1 MGVPKNDTT
10 TNANTNLS
18 RLFAPQ
24 SIAVVGATD
33 RESSYGNTVV
43 TNLINAGFKGHLVG
57 VHPKRDQVHGVL
69 CVPSLADIGEPV
81 DAVII
86 ATPAD
91 TVPDII
97 ETAGRIGCGGAV
109 VFAAEFAETGRAD
122 RQQALVAAANK
133 HSIPVIGPNANGIV
147 AVHNRAPMWGDVVEL
162 GKPGGVALV
171 SQSGNVGVTA
181 LASRRGLNW
190 HTVVSVGN
198 SAVVDAAAALAQLAV
213 TDGVKS
219 VALYLEDDG
228 DGARW
233 AEAFALC
240 AERDV
245 RIAVLKAG
253 RSEAGAVA
261 GGAHTASVAG
271 DHRIFRALVEEAGG
285 AWCHDPHELL
295 ETAKLLATPR
305 PTKAGALA
313 VVTCSGGDSVITA
326 DEADRLGVRL
336 ATFSPKT
343 LAALGPLLPE
353 GVVITNPLDHTNA
366 LWAERE
372 AIQTVVEVLADDEDI
387 NQVLYVQDT
396 PVALPESSTVEWKAT
411 RDGLVQANTPGVGKA
426 VAAGLP
432 ELLPLYVAEE
442 LAAVGVTAL
451 AGIPTALVALG
462 AHTRESAGAERLR
475 AIARA
480 CSDNEGKEWLAEHE
494 GKALLSAHGVAIPDG
509 GVATSADEAVTLAEQ
524 LGPRVALKVS
534 HADIKHKTEM
544 GGVILGLT
552 DPTDVHT
559 AATRL
564 LGLVDDGVVLVEG
577 MAAPGVEM
585 LVSATRDG
593 VVPSLVV
600 GLGGIWTELL
610 DDVAV
615 IPLPAGA
622 ARIKSAVEQLRGYLL
637 LSGGRGKAPLAV
649 DALCEL
655 AQSVGDA
662 LLREDLSLVEINP
675 VIVSEQ
681 AAVAV
686 DAVVQR

>member
-1 MGVPKNDTT
+1 MSTQNI
-10 TNANTNLS
+10 NLS

-33 RESSYGNTVV
+33 RASSYGNTVV
-43 TNLINAGFKGHLVG
+43 TNLINAGFKGRLVG

-69 CVPSLADIGEPV
+69 CVPSLADIGDPV
-81 DAVII
+81 DAVVI

-91 TVPDII
+91 TVPDIV

-109 VFAAEFAETGRAD
+109 VFAAEFAETGRGD
-122 RQQALVAAANK
+122 RQQALIAAANK
-133 HSIPVIGPNANGIV
+133 HSMPVIGPNANGIA

-162 GKPGGVALV
+162 GNPGGVALV

-198 SAVVDAAAALAQLAV
+198 SAVVDAAAALGQLAI

-233 AEAFALC
+233 AEAFAIC

-336 ATFSPKT
+336 AKFSPKT
-343 LAALGPLLPE
+343 LAALVPLLPE

-366 LWAERE
+366 LWAEPE
-372 AIQTVVEVLADDEDI
+372 AVQAVVEVLANDEDI

-411 RDGLVQANTPGVGKA
+411 RDGLVQAHTPGVGKA

-451 AGIPTALVALG
+451 AGIPTALVALD

-480 CSDNEGKEWLAEHE
+480 CSNSDGEQWLAEHD
-494 GKALLSAHGVAIPDG
+494 GKALLASHGVAVPEG
-509 GVATSADEAVTLAEQ
+509 GVATSADEAVELAAK

-534 HADIKHKTEM
+534 HADVKHKTEM
-544 GGVILGLT
+544 GGVVLGLT
-552 DPTDVHT
+552 EAAEINT
-559 AATRL
+559 AAARL
-564 LGLVDDGVVLVEG
+564 LGLVDGGVVLVEA
-577 MAAPGVEM
+577 MAEPGVEM

-622 ARIKSAVEQLRGYLL
+622 ERIKTAVEQLRGYTL

-649 DALCEL
+649 TALCEL

-675 VIVSEQ
+675 VIVSEN

>member
-1 MGVPKNDTT
+1 MSVS
-10 TNANTNLS
+10 NTNLS

-33 RESSYGNTVV
+33 RESSYGNTAV
-43 TNLINAGFKGHLVG
+43 TNLINAGFTGHLVG

-69 CVPSLADIGEPV
+69 CVPSLADIGDPV
-81 DAVII
+81 DAVVI

-109 VFAAEFAETGRAD
+109 VFAAEFAETGRDD
-122 RQQALVAAANK
+122 RQQALIAAANK
-133 HSIPVIGPNANGIV
+133 HSLPVIGPNANGIA

-190 HTVVSVGN
+190 HTIVSVGN
-198 SAVVDAAAALAQLAV
+198 SAVVDAAAALGQLAV
-213 TDGVKS
+213 TDGVRS

-240 AERDV
+240 AEHDV

-336 ATFSPKT
+336 AKFSPKT
-343 LAALGPLLPE
+343 VAALVPLLPE

-372 AIQTVVEVLADDEDI
+372 AVQAVVEVLADDEDI

-411 RDGLVQANTPGVGKA
+411 RDGLVQAHTPGVGKA

-432 ELLPLYVAEE
+432 ELLPLYVADE

-451 AGIPTALVALG
+451 AGIPTALVALN

-480 CSDNEGKEWLAEHE
+480 CSDSEGEQWLAEHD
-494 GKALLSAHGVAIPDG
+494 GKALLSSHGVAVPNG
-509 GVATSADEAVTLAEQ
+509 GVARSAEEAVTLASQ

-534 HADIKHKTEM
+534 HANVKHKTEM
-544 GGVILGLT
+544 GGGVLGLS
-552 DPTDVHT
+552 DSADIR
-559 AATRL
+559 AAAERL
-564 LGLVDDGVVLVEG
+564 LGPVDDGVVLVEA
-577 MAAPGVEM
+577 MAEPGVEM

-615 IPLPAGA
+615 IPLPADA
-622 ARIKSAVEQLRGYLL
+622 ARVRAAVEQLRGYTL

-675 VIVSEQ
+675 VIVSVN